1 MLSLFIT
8 LTVFSFSYL
17 GETRIDAYISMFV
30 LEYAVLKAVVRPRR
44 KGRDWLFIILIAV
57 FAIFVSI
64 RIYEVII

>member
-1 MLSLFIT
+1 
-8 LTVFSFSYL
+8 
-17 GETRIDAYISMFV
+17 MFV